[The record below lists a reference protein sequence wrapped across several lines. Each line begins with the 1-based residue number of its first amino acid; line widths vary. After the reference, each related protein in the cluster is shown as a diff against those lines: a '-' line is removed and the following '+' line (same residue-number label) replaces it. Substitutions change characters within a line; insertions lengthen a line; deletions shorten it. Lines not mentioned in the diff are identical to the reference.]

1 MENELD
7 KNKIEE
13 EKVKDKEK
21 LVEVLADMEVLLT
34 NLDELEEKVKVE
46 KDEVITLRKK
56 LDDLRKIVKNR
67 YRVKIM

>member
-7 KNKIEE
+7 KNKTEDKYL

-21 LVEVLADMEVLLT
+21 LLEVLVDMEVLLT

-46 KDEVITLRKK
+46 KDELINLRNR
-56 LDDLRKIVKNR
+56 LDDLRKIVK
-67 YRVKIM
+67 K

>member
-7 KNKIEE
+7 KNKT
-13 EKVKDKEK
+13 EKVKEKEK

-46 KDEVITLRKK
+46 KDEVITLRKR
-56 LDDLRKIVKNR
+56 LDDLRKIVK
-67 YRVKIM
+67 K